1 LKAGKTVTLPDGR
14 TFDGH
19 DFIGSAQPGRTVAI
33 FGDTRMC
40 RRALPLAA
48 VADSKYDVQNSQI
61 GTLLGW
67 INSGE
72 IGLPELQRPFVWP
85 STKVRDLIDSLFNG
99 FPIGYIITWNNPSI
113 RLKDGSISVGKKIV
127 IDGQ

>member
-1 LKAGKTVTLPDGR
+1 
-14 TFDGH
+14 
-19 DFIGSAQPGRTVAI
+19 
-33 FGDTRMC
+33 M
-40 RRALPLAA
+40 
-48 VADSKYDVQNSQI
+48 ADSKYDVQNSQI

-99 FPIGYIITWNNPSI
+99 FRLATLSLGITPVFG
-113 RLKDGSISVGKKIV
+113 LKM
-127 IDGQ
+127 GQSLLERRS

>member
-1 LKAGKTVTLPDGR
+1 
-14 TFDGH
+14 
-19 DFIGSAQPGRTVAI
+19 
-33 FGDTRMC
+33 M
-40 RRALPLAA
+40 
-48 VADSKYDVQNSQI
+48 ADSKYDVQNSQI

-99 FPIGYIITWNNPSI
+99 FPIGYIITWNNPMAHACTVVHG
-113 RLKDGSISVGKKIV
+113 RRTQLD
-127 IDGQ
+127 